1 MAITGSVQGNVVGL
15 YIDDSNANS
24 DGSDFITSGTPD
36 VINTTDY
43 HLIGAS
49 TNASI
54 SISNASYE
62 TVFKTTNGGSEGIGS
77 SARSYGIGSQ
87 SASMSLEGVVAMD
100 ATYNLEFL
108 AGLAIDKTKVTVVWA
123 TNDASEYALAGSGFV
138 TSLEASA
145 GVNDFTTFSCT
156 IEIDGDVSEINAA

>member
-1 MAITGSVQGNVVGL
+1 MATTGSVQGNIVGL
-15 YIDDSNANS
+15 YIDDSNTNA
-24 DGSDFITSGTPD
+24 DGSDFIEASA
-36 VINTTDY
+36 INTGDY

-62 TVFKTTNGGSEGIGS
+62 TVFKTTSSGTEGVGS
-77 SARSYGIGSQ
+77 SARSYGIGAQ
-87 SASMSLEGVVAMD
+87 SASMSIEGVVAMD
-100 ATYNLEFL
+100 ATHNLEFL

-123 TNDASEYALAGSGFV
+123 TNDKDDYALAGSGFV

-156 IEIDGDVSEINAA
+156 IEIDGDVSEVNAS

>member
-1 MAITGSVQGNVVGL
+1 MATTGSVQGNVVGL
-15 YIDDSNANS
+15 YIDDANVNS
-24 DGSDFITSGTPD
+24 DGSDFIESD
-36 VINTTDY
+36 AINTGDY
-43 HLIGAS
+43 HLVGAS

-62 TVFKTTNGGSEGIGS
+62 TVFKTTAAGAEGVGS
-77 SARSYGIGSQ
+77 SARSYGIGAQ
-87 SASMSLEGVVAMD
+87 SASMSIEGVVAMD
-100 ATYNLEFL
+100 GTHNLEFL
-108 AGLAIDKTKVTVVWA
+108 SGLAIAKTKVTVVWA
-123 TNDASEYALAGSGFV
+123 SNDAADYGLAGSGFI

>member
-1 MAITGSVQGNVVGL
+1 MATTGSVQGNIVGL
-15 YIDDSNANS
+15 YIDDANTDA

-36 VINTTDY
+36 VINSAY
-43 HLIGAS
+43 HLVGAS

-62 TVFKTTNGGSEGIGS
+62 TVFKTTSAGAEGVGS
-77 SARSYGIGSQ
+77 SARSYGIGAQ
-87 SASMSLEGVVAMD
+87 SASMSIEGVVAMD

-123 TNDASEYALAGSGFV
+123 TNDTADYALAGSGFV

>member
-1 MAITGSVQGNVVGL
+1 MATTGSVQGNIVGL
-15 YIDDSNANS
+15 YIDDSNTNA
-24 DGSDFITSGTPD
+24 DGSDFIEVGA
-36 VINTTDY
+36 INSTDY
-43 HLIGAS
+43 HLVGAS

-62 TVFKTTNGGSEGIGS
+62 TVFKTTSSGTEGVGS
-77 SARSYGIGSQ
+77 SARSYGIGAQ
-87 SASMSLEGVVAMD
+87 SASMSIEGVVAMD
-100 ATYNLEFL
+100 ASYNLEFL

-123 TNDASEYALAGSGFV
+123 TNDAADYALAGSGFV

-156 IEIDGDVSEINAA
+156 IEIDGDVSEVNAS